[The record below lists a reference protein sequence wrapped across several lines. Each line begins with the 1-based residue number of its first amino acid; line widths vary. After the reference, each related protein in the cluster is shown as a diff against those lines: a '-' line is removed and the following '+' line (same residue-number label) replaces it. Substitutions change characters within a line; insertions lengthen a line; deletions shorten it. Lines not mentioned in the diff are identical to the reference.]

1 MANPPRTLTIAQ
13 RLLSVYRI
21 LVASLPNNN
30 PPQVNNQDGNVQLSA
45 ARAWWLCAAEC
56 PAYTG

>member
-13 RLLSVYRI
+13 RLLNVYRI

-30 PPQVNNQDGNVQLSA
+30 QPQVNNQDGNNVQLSA
-45 ARAWWLCAAEC
+45 ARAWLCAAEC